1 MALTKSVITDAWPVH
16 DESRSGQPSVTTEN
30 LVSAVD
36 EINREDR
43 RFKISILNQQL
54 LKEAVKVIIH
64 TAGRRL

>member
-43 RFKISILNQQL
+43 RFKISSIQF
-54 LKEAVKVIIH
+54 KS
-64 TAGRRL
+64 TAFERSC